1 MGASGALPHEFRK
14 QDEMSLKNE
23 IEALRERQIASIAKM
38 SENYAA
44 LRYVEAR
51 EWSLGTMRV
60 RAVFN
65 PARAVSSAAR
75 TDKASIA
82 SRPCFLCHQNWLEGQ
97 EGVECCDS
105 RYDVLVNPFP
115 IFDRHFVIASRRHEP
130 QAIGGRV
137 ADMWQITTELEGY
150 TVFYNGPRCG
160 ASAPDHMHFQA
171 VRSAELPLWE
181 ALPPA
186 IEKATTVK
194 ATGLPIDVIVVDTT
208 SAEEADRLIN
218 CLLPSLPADNEDE
231 EPRFNLL
238 ATATDTGVRMIVIPR
253 PQHRPS
259 TFTADPTDPD
269 GMMISPASVDVAGVI
284 VTPRHIDFERLEEN
298 IIRKIYTETCKMP
311 C

>member
-1 MGASGALPHEFRK
+1 
-14 QDEMSLKNE
+14 MSLKNE

-82 SRPCFLCHQNWLEGQ
+82 SRPCFLCPQNRLEGQ

-105 RYDVLVNPFP
+105 RYDILVNPFP

-130 QAIGGRV
+130 QAIDGRV
-137 ADMWQITTELEGY
+137 ADMWHLARELEGY

-171 VRSAELPLWE
+171 VSSVELPLWE

-186 IEKATTVK
+186 REEGTTKKAD
-194 ATGLPIDVIVVDTT
+194 GLPIDATVVDAT
-208 SAEEADRLIN
+208 SAEEADRLIKGIF
-218 CLLPSLPADNEDE
+218 PSLPADIEDD
-231 EPRFNLL
+231 EPRLNLL
-238 ATATDTGVRMIVIPR
+238 ATATGTGVRMAVIPR

-259 TFTADPTDPD
+259 VFTSDPTDPA
-269 GMMISPASVDVAGVI
+269 GMMISPASVDAAGVI
-284 VTPRHIDFERLEEN
+284 VTPRHIDLERLDEN
-298 IIRKIYTETCKMP
+298 IIRRIYTETCKMP